1 MTVSAV
7 PDKAIILVTDK
18 RLTPTD
24 GATTRCHSALD
35 PSEEAGLRLDSQE
48 ALKYS

>member
-24 GATTRCHSALD
+24 GATTRCHSASD